1 MNLFDR
7 LVEQAMQSEQALGT
21 VRPALEKELL
31 HHDIL
36 REMSRNGLLTGLT
49 FIGGTCLRACY
60 GSPRLSEDLDFAGGS
75 GFDPARLSGLK
86 QLLEKTLLNKYSLP
100 VDVSDPEREDGNVS
114 TWKVRIQ
121 TRPGTKHLPAQRI
134 HIDICAVPSH
144 QPRPAL
150 LRNFYGVNMGTEGLI
165 LQAQTR
171 EEILADKWVAL
182 AFRPN
187 RVKYRDLWD
196 MLWLDRQGIRLDI
209 PLLLCKLEDRQ
220 RPRQEFLSVLL
231 SRLDD
236 LRTDPEHRQDF
247 RKEMERFLP
256 ATDVREMLGQPEF
269 WKLLQL
275 NLQDQAALIRQ
286 LI

>member
-7 LVEQAMQSEQALGT
+7 LVEQAMQSERALGT

-36 REMSRNGLLTGLT
+36 REMSRSGLLRGLT

-60 GSPRLSEDLDFAGGS
+60 GSPRLSEDLDFAGGNE
-75 GFDPARLSGLK
+75 FDPARLSGLK
-86 QLLEKTLLNKYSLP
+86 PLLEETLLNKYSLP
-100 VDVSDPEREDGNVS
+100 VDVSDPEREEGNVS

-134 HIDICAVPSH
+134 HIDICAVPSR

-150 LRNFYGVNMGTEGLI
+150 LRNFYGVDMGTEGLI

-187 RVKYRDLWD
+187 RVKYRDLWY
-196 MLWLDRQGIRLDI
+196 MLWLDRQGLRLDI
-209 PLLLCKLEDRQ
+209 PLLLCKLDDRQ
-220 RPRQEFLSVLL
+220 RSRQEFLSVLL

-236 LRTDPEHRQDF
+236 LGTNPEHQQGF

-269 WKLLQL
+269 WKLLLL

-286 LI
+286 AI

>member
-150 LRNFYGVNMGTEGLI
+150 LRNFYGVNMGTDGLI

-220 RPRQEFLSVLL
+220 RPRQEFLSILL

-275 NLQDQAALIRQ
+275 NLQDQAALIR
-286 LI
+286 LSI

>member
-7 LVEQAMQSEQALGT
+7 LVEQAMQSERALGT

-36 REMSRNGLLTGLT
+36 REMSRSGLLRGLT

-75 GFDPARLSGLK
+75 EFDPARLSGLK
-86 QLLEKTLLNKYSLP
+86 PLLEETLLNKYSLP
-100 VDVSDPEREDGNVS
+100 VDVSDPEREEGNVS

-121 TRPGTKHLPAQRI
+121 TRPGTKHHPAQLI
-134 HIDICAVPSH
+134 HIDICAVPSR

-150 LRNFYGVNMGTEGLI
+150 LRNFYGVDMGTEGLI

-196 MLWLDRQGIRLDI
+196 MLWLDRQGVRLDI
-209 PLLLCKLEDRQ
+209 PLLLCKLDDRQ

-236 LRTDPEHRQDF
+236 LGTNPEHQQGF

-269 WKLLQL
+269 WKLLLL
-275 NLQDQAALIRQ
+275 NLQDQAVLIRQ
-286 LI
+286 AI